1 MKYLVTAAALA
12 LGIQAGGTAF
22 AQDAASAVCAD
33 YAAMDNAGKMA
44 MQAELESMNSEMAS
58 SQEISS
64 QDIESG
70 LNDDCSANPD
80 KLVSDAWKDLHK

>member
-1 MKYLVTAAALA
+1 MKHLVTAIALA
-12 LGIQAGGTAF
+12 IALPAGGAF
-22 AQDAASAVCAD
+22 AQDAATAVCAD
-33 YAAMDNAGKMA
+33 YAARGNAGKMA

-58 SQEISS
+58 SHEISS

-70 LNDDCSANPD
+70 LNDDCAANPD

>member
-1 MKYLVTAAALA
+1 MKRLITAVALA
-12 LGIQAGGTAF
+12 VGLQAGTAF
-22 AQDAASAVCAD
+22 AQDAATAVCAD

-70 LNDDCSANPD
+70 LNDDCAANPD